1 MRLILA
7 GTRSKRVLLTKIR
20 QADGSDDGPGRL
32 AHRSARRHRT
42 DDSPFLPG
50 LD

>member
-20 QADGSDDGPGRL
+20 QADGSGRL